1 VRQPPDIEP
10 DKKASRPPSSMIV
23 RRRGRQGQADPQA
36 RLTYRKQQ
44 HTVDRIVAQ
53 SEPENKVMSARWIGA
68 LGILLVVGVLGWWV
82 LNSRASSTP
91 LTPSTS
97 TTPTNSQQASPEVG
111 AVSGSMGQDGKQTF
125 DLVVNG
131 DTWGYEPN
139 VIEVKLGVPVHINL
153 STKGAD
159 PG

>member
-10 DKKASRPPSSMIV
+10 GKQASRPPSSMIV
-23 RRRGRQGQADPQA
+23 RRRGRQGQADPQG

-82 LNSRASSTP
+82 LNSRASSAP
-91 LTPSTS
+91 TS
-97 TTPTNSQQASPEVG
+97 SQQASPEVG
-111 AVSGSMGQDGKQTF
+111 AVSDSMGQDGKQTF